1 MGLFG
6 KKKDAAADA
15 SVSTSKKGKRDGLAS
30 VVDESV
36 PERAL
41 ELFKTNDSFIV
52 EVDGEDKYVGLL
64 LDTETIGGFG
74 RKAVKDEDK
83 GSILEMIRN
92 NQLSIYA
99 TPELLAEEKFIIIPT
114 DDTLANMEEYGIL
127 TGAQY
132 SVALVAADGS
142 FETTETAIT
151 YDEACEI
158 STGDAY
164 ITDFVG
170 GEEEQQDDMSD
181 LDEPDDESSEDAEQD
196 IAEDEESSDD
206 DSEAEFDSEND
217 NDDEFEPTD
226 PEYDETEVPFVR
238 DEDEESY
245 GDEDEDDGSVEKD
258 EPESE
263 QEDAQESEA
272 EPEVEQ
278 EPEDEELTPEVEDKF
293 DETIIRRFFSD
304 ELGLEVSTEAFD
316 SQFLHGN
323 PYIPFDENRTEGWL
337 NNQLNEMSRD
347 ANIDMKRLHEANLFE
362 LRSKFYNLLSLHAEH
377 IQKDFD
383 ITNPET
389 EFGQLMSEMDM
400 SYAQALDGVEAKVA
414 EKTDELKRAYNEAKE
429 AFVADARAAAEKQY
443 RERHGR
449 QHEADVNA
457 IPAAIKSEIE
467 ASRESGKREFMKDRK
482 AKAARQM
489 DLGVSLILQD
499 ISREYQKRLAD
510 ESALCHEWRER
521 INTFLDNNRK
531 DDIARTKA
539 LAEELAQQ
547 EKADKVLAE
556 YTEKLRAK
564 DAEFEAHTRML
575 EQEVAND
582 KKDMQKQIAEYKAEC
597 ASKVEDVKKQK
608 DDVQAKLDELME
620 QYAQIDE
627 RKGREYEARLAQAK
641 DEAEAW
647 SDKYD
652 YLAAAHKKN
661 NIFIVA
667 LAAVGVIAALT
678 IGVLVGTNMNLGA
691 QQQQTST
698 AITQD
703 YQSRMDKIENSNNQA
718 PQNNTNNKSGQ

>member
-15 SVSTSKKGKRDGLAS
+15 PVSTSKKGKRDGLAS

-41 ELFKTNDSFIV
+41 ELFKTNDAFII
-52 EVDGEDKYVGLL
+52 EVDGEDKYAGLL

-74 RKAVKDEDK
+74 RKAVNDEDK
-83 GSILEMIRN
+83 GSILEMIHN
-92 NQLSIYA
+92 NQLSVYA
-99 TPELLAEEKFIIIPT
+99 TPELLAEEKLIIIPT

-132 SVALVAADGS
+132 VIALVAGDGS
-142 FETTETAIT
+142 VEATDVAMT
-151 YDEACEI
+151 YEEACDI

-181 LDEPDDESSEDAEQD
+181 LDEPEDESVEDDESEENADDEPEDDFESEDEP
-196 IAEDEESSDD
+196 EV
-206 DSEAEFDSEND
+206 
-217 NDDEFEPTD
+217 DDEFD
-226 PEYDETEVPFVR
+226 PEDSEYEEPEVPFIK
-238 DEDEESY
+238 DEDEALH
-245 GDEDEDDGSVEKD
+245 DEDDEEDDGSIEND
-258 EPESE
+258 EIESE
-263 QEDAQESEA
+263 QEDDVESD

-278 EPEDEELTPEVEDKF
+278 EPESDELTPEVEDKF

-323 PYIPFDENRTEGWL
+323 PYIPFDENRSEGWL

-347 ANIDMKRLHEANLFE
+347 ANIDMKRLHEANIFE
-362 LRSKFYNLLSLHAEH
+362 LRSKFYNLLSLHAER

-383 ITNPET
+383 INDTNT
-389 EFGQLMSEMDM
+389 EFGQIMRDMDL
-400 SYAQALDGVEAKVA
+400 SYQSALDGVEAKVA
-414 EKTDELKRAYNEAKE
+414 AKTDELNRAYNEAKE
-429 AFVADARAAAEKQY
+429 AFVNDARAAAEKQY

-467 ASRESGKREFMKDRK
+467 ASRETGKREFMKDRK

-608 DDVQAKLDELME
+608 DEVQAKLDELME
-620 QYAQIDE
+620 QYTQIDE

-661 NIFIVA
+661 NIFMVA
-667 LAAVGVIAALT
+667 LAAVGVIAALA

-691 QQQQTST
+691 QQTQTST

>member
-6 KKKDAAADA
+6 KKKEAAADA
-15 SVSTSKKGKRDGLAS
+15 PVSTSKKGKRDGLAS

-41 ELFKTNDSFIV
+41 ELFKTNDAFVV

-132 SVALVAADGS
+132 SVVLVAADGS
-142 FETTETAIT
+142 FEATEIAIT

-181 LDEPDDESSEDAEQD
+181 LDEPDEASSEDDEP
-196 IAEDEESSDD
+196 EDEQEDEGDEEVAGESEDD
-206 DSEAEFDSEND
+206 D
-217 NDDEFEPTD
+217 FEPED
-226 PEYDETEVPFVR
+226 PDYDEQEVPFLP
-238 DEDEESY
+238 
-245 GDEDEDDGSVEKD
+245 DEDEDDFDDNEDDGSLEND

-389 EFGQLMSEMDM
+389 ESGQIMREMDM

-449 QHEADVNA
+449 QHEADINA
-457 IPAAIKSEIE
+457 IPAAIKAEIE

-564 DAEFEAHTRML
+564 DAEFEAHIRML

-597 ASKVEDVKKQK
+597 AFKVEDVKKQK
-608 DDVQAKLDELME
+608 DEVQAKLDELME

-667 LAAVGVIAALT
+667 LAAVGVIAALA

>member
-6 KKKDAAADA
+6 KKKDAEADA
-15 SVSTSKKGKRDGLAS
+15 PVSTSKKGKRDGLAS

-41 ELFKTNDSFIV
+41 ELFKTNDAFIV

-132 SVALVAADGS
+132 SVVLVAADGS
-142 FETTETAIT
+142 FEVTETAIT

-158 STGDAY
+158 STGDAD

-181 LDEPDDESSEDAEQD
+181 LDEPEDEQEDDGDEEVAGESED
-196 IAEDEESSDD
+196 DD
-206 DSEAEFDSEND
+206 
-217 NDDEFEPTD
+217 FEPED
-226 PEYDETEVPFVR
+226 PDYDEQEVPFLP
-238 DEDEESY
+238 DEDEDDFD
-245 GDEDEDDGSVEKD
+245 GNEDDGSVEND

-263 QEDAQESEA
+263 QEDAQEFEA

-389 EFGQLMSEMDM
+389 EFGQIMRDMDM

-449 QHEADVNA
+449 QHEADINA

-575 EQEVAND
+575 EQEVASD

-667 LAAVGVIAALT
+667 LAAVGVIAALA

-703 YQSRMDKIENSNNQA
+703 YQSRMDKIENGNNQA

>member
-6 KKKDAAADA
+6 KKKEAAADA
-15 SVSTSKKGKRDGLAS
+15 PVSTSKKGKRDGLAS

-41 ELFKTNDSFIV
+41 ELFKTNDAFIV
-52 EVDGEDKYVGLL
+52 EVDGEDKYAGLL

-99 TPELLAEEKFIIIPT
+99 TSELLAEEKFIIIPT

-132 SVALVAADGS
+132 SVVLVAADGS

-151 YDEACEI
+151 YDEACDI

-170 GEEEQQDDMSD
+170 GEDESEAADDMSD
-181 LDEPDDESSEDAEQD
+181 LDEPEDEQEDEGDEEVAGESED
-196 IAEDEESSDD
+196 DD
-206 DSEAEFDSEND
+206 
-217 NDDEFEPTD
+217 FEPED
-226 PEYDETEVPFVR
+226 PEYDETEVPFLP
-238 DEDEESY
+238 
-245 GDEDEDDGSVEKD
+245 DEDEDDYDGNEDDGSVDND

-263 QEDAQESEA
+263 QEDTQESEA
-272 EPEVEQ
+272 EPEIEQ

-414 EKTDELKRAYNEAKE
+414 EKTDELKRVYNEAKE

-467 ASRESGKREFMKDRK
+467 ASREFGKRGFMKDRK

-547 EKADKVLAE
+547 QKADKVLAE

-564 DAEFEAHTRML
+564 DAEFEAHIRML

-608 DDVQAKLDELME
+608 DEVQAKLDELME

-667 LAAVGVIAALT
+667 LAAVGVIAALAV
-678 IGVLVGTNMNLGA
+678 GVLVGTNMNLGA
-691 QQQQTST
+691 QQAQTST

-703 YQSRMDKIENSNNQA
+703 YQSRMDKIENSNNQV

>member
-15 SVSTSKKGKRDGLAS
+15 PVSTSKKGKRDGLAS

-41 ELFKTNDSFIV
+41 ELFKTNDAFVV

-132 SVALVAADGS
+132 SVVLVAADGS
-142 FETTETAIT
+142 FEVTEIAIT
-151 YDEACEI
+151 YDEACDI

-181 LDEPDDESSEDAEQD
+181 LDEPDEDSSEDDES
-196 IAEDEESSDD
+196 EDEQEDESDEEVVGE
-206 DSEAEFDSEND
+206 SEDE
-217 NDDEFEPTD
+217 NDDEFGPYD
-226 PEYDETEVPFVR
+226 SEYYETEVPFL
-238 DEDEESY
+238 S
-245 GDEDEDDGSVEKD
+245 DEDEDDFDGNDDDGSVEND

-429 AFVADARAAAEKQY
+429 AFVNDARAAAEKQY

-457 IPAAIKSEIE
+457 IPAAIKAEIE

-510 ESALCHEWRER
+510 ESALCHQWRER

-575 EQEVAND
+575 EQEVVND

-667 LAAVGVIAALT
+667 LAAVGVIAALA

-691 QQQQTST
+691 QQAQTST
-698 AITQD
+698 VITQD

>member
-6 KKKDAAADA
+6 KKKEAAADA
-15 SVSTSKKGKRDGLAS
+15 PVSTSKKGKRDGLAS

-41 ELFKTNDSFIV
+41 ELFKTNDAFIV
-52 EVDGEDKYVGLL
+52 EVDGEDKYAGLL

-142 FETTETAIT
+142 FETTETTIT

-181 LDEPDDESSEDAEQD
+181 LDEPDEESSEYAES
-196 IAEDEESSDD
+196 EDEQEDEGDEEVAGESEDD
-206 DSEAEFDSEND
+206 D
-217 NDDEFEPTD
+217 FEPED
-226 PEYDETEVPFVR
+226 PDYDEREVPFLP
-238 DEDEESY
+238 DEDEDDFD
-245 GDEDEDDGSVEKD
+245 GNEDDGSVEND

-278 EPEDEELTPEVEDKF
+278 EPEDEELTLEVEDKF

-429 AFVADARAAAEKQY
+429 AFVNDARAAAEKQY

-449 QHEADVNA
+449 QHEADMNA

-575 EQEVAND
+575 EQEVTND

-608 DDVQAKLDELME
+608 DEVQAKLDELME
-620 QYAQIDE
+620 QYTQIDE

-667 LAAVGVIAALT
+667 LAAVGVIAALA

>member
-1 MGLFG
+1 
-6 KKKDAAADA
+6 
-15 SVSTSKKGKRDGLAS
+15 
-30 VVDESV
+30 
-36 PERAL
+36 
-41 ELFKTNDSFIV
+41 
-52 EVDGEDKYVGLL
+52 
-64 LDTETIGGFG
+64 
-74 RKAVKDEDK
+74 
-83 GSILEMIRN
+83 
-92 NQLSIYA
+92 
-99 TPELLAEEKFIIIPT
+99 
-114 DDTLANMEEYGIL
+114 
-127 TGAQY
+127 
-132 SVALVAADGS
+132 
-142 FETTETAIT
+142 
-151 YDEACEI
+151 
-158 STGDAY
+158 
-164 ITDFVG
+164 
-170 GEEEQQDDMSD
+170 
-181 LDEPDDESSEDAEQD
+181 
-196 IAEDEESSDD
+196 
-206 DSEAEFDSEND
+206 
-217 NDDEFEPTD
+217 
-226 PEYDETEVPFVR
+226 
-238 DEDEESY
+238 
-245 GDEDEDDGSVEKD
+245 
-258 EPESE
+258 
-263 QEDAQESEA
+263 
-272 EPEVEQ
+272 
-278 EPEDEELTPEVEDKF
+278 
-293 DETIIRRFFSD
+293 
-304 ELGLEVSTEAFD
+304 
-316 SQFLHGN
+316 
-323 PYIPFDENRTEGWL
+323 
-337 NNQLNEMSRD
+337 MSRD

-389 EFGQLMSEMDM
+389 EFGQIMRDMDM
-400 SYAQALDGVEAKVA
+400 SYAQALDGVDAKVA

-449 QHEADVNA
+449 QHEADINA

-608 DDVQAKLDELME
+608 DEVQSKLDELME

-667 LAAVGVIAALT
+667 LAAVGVIAALA

-691 QQQQTST
+691 QQAQTST

>member
-6 KKKDAAADA
+6 KKKEAAADA
-15 SVSTSKKGKRDGLAS
+15 PVSTSKKGKRDGLAS

-41 ELFKTNDSFIV
+41 ELFKTNDAFVV

-132 SVALVAADGS
+132 SVVLVAADGS
-142 FETTETAIT
+142 FETTDVAIT

-170 GEEEQQDDMSD
+170 GEDESEAADDMSD
-181 LDEPDDESSEDAEQD
+181 LDEPDEESSEDDEP
-196 IAEDEESSDD
+196 EDEQEDEGDEEVAGESEDD
-206 DSEAEFDSEND
+206 D
-217 NDDEFEPTD
+217 FEPED
-226 PEYDETEVPFVR
+226 PDYDEQEVPFLP
-238 DEDEESY
+238 DEDEDDFD
-245 GDEDEDDGSVEKD
+245 GNEDDGSVEND

-272 EPEVEQ
+272 EPEVEL

-389 EFGQLMSEMDM
+389 EFGQIMRDMDM
-400 SYAQALDGVEAKVA
+400 SYAQALEGVEAKVA

-449 QHEADVNA
+449 QHEADINA

-564 DAEFEAHTRML
+564 DAEFEAHIRML

-608 DDVQAKLDELME
+608 DEVQAKLDELME
-620 QYAQIDE
+620 QYTQIDE

-667 LAAVGVIAALT
+667 LAAVGVIAALA

-718 PQNNTNNKSGQ
+718 LQNNTNNKSGQ

>member
-6 KKKDAAADA
+6 KKKEAAADA
-15 SVSTSKKGKRDGLAS
+15 PVSTSKKGKRDGLAS

-41 ELFKTNDSFIV
+41 ELFKTNGAFVV

-142 FETTETAIT
+142 FEATDVAMT
-151 YDEACEI
+151 YDEACDI
-158 STGDAY
+158 STGDAD

-181 LDEPDDESSEDAEQD
+181 LDEPDEESSEDDEP
-196 IAEDEESSDD
+196 EDEQEDEGDEEVAGESEDD
-206 DSEAEFDSEND
+206 D
-217 NDDEFEPTD
+217 FEPED
-226 PEYDETEVPFVR
+226 PDYDEQEVPFL
-238 DEDEESY
+238 S
-245 GDEDEDDGSVEKD
+245 DEDEDDFDGNDDDGSVEND

-383 ITNPET
+383 INNPET
-389 EFGQLMSEMDM
+389 EFGQLMRDMDVA
-400 SYAQALDGVEAKVA
+400 YAQALDGVETKVA

-429 AFVADARAAAEKQY
+429 AFVNDARAAAEKQY

-564 DAEFEAHTRML
+564 DAEFEAHIRML

-597 ASKVEDVKKQK
+597 VSKVEDVKKQK
-608 DDVQAKLDELME
+608 DEVQSKLDELME

-667 LAAVGVIAALT
+667 LAAVGVIAALA

-718 PQNNTNNKSGQ
+718 PQNNTNNRSGQ

>member
-6 KKKDAAADA
+6 KKKEAAADA
-15 SVSTSKKGKRDGLAS
+15 PVSTSKKGKRDGLAS

-41 ELFKTNDSFIV
+41 ELFKTNDAFIV
-52 EVDGEDKYVGLL
+52 EVDGEDKYAGLL

-132 SVALVAADGS
+132 SVVLVAADGS
-142 FETTETAIT
+142 FEPTDAAMT

-170 GEEEQQDDMSD
+170 GEEEQQDDMFD
-181 LDEPDDESSEDAEQD
+181 LDEPDEESSEDDESDGVEDDEPEDDFASEDEQD
-196 IAEDEESSDD
+196 DD
-206 DSEAEFDSEND
+206 
-217 NDDEFEPTD
+217 FEPED
-226 PEYDETEVPFVR
+226 PDYDEQEVPFLP
-238 DEDEESY
+238 
-245 GDEDEDDGSVEKD
+245 DEDEDDFDGNDDDGSVEND
-258 EPESE
+258 EPELE

-389 EFGQLMSEMDM
+389 EFGQLMRDMDVA
-400 SYAQALDGVEAKVA
+400 YAQALDGVEAKVA

-449 QHEADVNA
+449 QHEADINA

-608 DDVQAKLDELME
+608 DEVQAKLDELME
-620 QYAQIDE
+620 QYTQIDE

-667 LAAVGVIAALT
+667 LAAVGVIAALA

-691 QQQQTST
+691 QQAQTST

-703 YQSRMDKIENSNNQA
+703 YQSRMDKIENSANQA

>member
-15 SVSTSKKGKRDGLAS
+15 PVSTSKKGKRDGLAS

-41 ELFKTNDSFIV
+41 ELFKTNDAFIV

-132 SVALVAADGS
+132 SVALVAKDGS
-142 FETTETAIT
+142 FETTDVAMT
-151 YDEACEI
+151 YDEACDI

-181 LDEPDDESSEDAEQD
+181 LDEPDEESSED
-196 IAEDEESSDD
+196 DD
-206 DSEAEFDSEND
+206 
-217 NDDEFEPTD
+217 FEPED
-226 PEYDETEVPFVR
+226 PDYDEQEVPFLP
-238 DEDEESY
+238 DEDEDDFD
-245 GDEDEDDGSVEKD
+245 GNEDDGSVEND

-263 QEDAQESEA
+263 QEDTQESEV

-389 EFGQLMSEMDM
+389 EFGQLMRDMDM
-400 SYAQALDGVEAKVA
+400 AYAQALDGVEAKVA
-414 EKTDELKRAYNEAKE
+414 EKTDELKRVYNEAKE
-429 AFVADARAAAEKQY
+429 AFVNDARAAAEKQY

-449 QHEADVNA
+449 QHEADINA

-564 DAEFEAHTRML
+564 DVEFEAHTRML

-608 DDVQAKLDELME
+608 DEVQSKLDELME

-667 LAAVGVIAALT
+667 LAAVGVIAALA

-691 QQQQTST
+691 QQAQTST

-703 YQSRMDKIENSNNQA
+703 YQSRMDKIDNSNNQA

>member
-6 KKKDAAADA
+6 KKKEAAADA
-15 SVSTSKKGKRDGLAS
+15 PVSTSKKGKRDGLAS

-41 ELFKTNDSFIV
+41 ELFKTNDAFIV
-52 EVDGEDKYVGLL
+52 EVDGEDKYAGLL

-132 SVALVAADGS
+132 SVVLVAADGS
-142 FETTETAIT
+142 FEVTETVIT

-181 LDEPDDESSEDAEQD
+181 LDEPDEESSEDDEP
-196 IAEDEESSDD
+196 EDEQEDDGDEEVAGESEDD
-206 DSEAEFDSEND
+206 D
-217 NDDEFEPTD
+217 FEPED
-226 PEYDETEVPFVR
+226 PDYDEQEVPFLP
-238 DEDEESY
+238 DEDE
-245 GDEDEDDGSVEKD
+245 DDFDDNEDDGSVEND

-383 ITNPET
+383 INDTNT
-389 EFGQLMSEMDM
+389 EFGQIMRDMDL
-400 SYAQALDGVEAKVA
+400 SYQEALQNVDAKVA

-429 AFVADARAAAEKQY
+429 VFVNDARAAAEKQY

-449 QHEADVNA
+449 QHEADINA

-564 DAEFEAHTRML
+564 DAEFEAHIRML

-608 DDVQAKLDELME
+608 DEVQSKLDELME

-667 LAAVGVIAALT
+667 LAAVGVIAALA

>member
-6 KKKDAAADA
+6 KKKEAAADA
-15 SVSTSKKGKRDGLAS
+15 PVSTSKKGKRDGLAS

-41 ELFKTNDSFIV
+41 ELFKTNDAFVV
-52 EVDGEDKYVGLL
+52 EVDGEDKYAGLL

-132 SVALVAADGS
+132 SVVLVAKDGS
-142 FETTETAIT
+142 FETTDVAMT
-151 YDEACEI
+151 YDEACDI

-181 LDEPDDESSEDAEQD
+181 LDEPDEESSED
-196 IAEDEESSDD
+196 DD
-206 DSEAEFDSEND
+206 
-217 NDDEFEPTD
+217 FEPED
-226 PEYDETEVPFVR
+226 PDYDEQEVPFLP
-238 DEDEESY
+238 DEDEDDFD
-245 GDEDEDDGSVEKD
+245 GNEDDGSVEND

-383 ITNPET
+383 ITNSET
-389 EFGQLMSEMDM
+389 EFGQIMRDMDM

-449 QHEADVNA
+449 QHEADINA

-608 DDVQAKLDELME
+608 DEVQAKLDELME
-620 QYAQIDE
+620 QYTQIDE

-667 LAAVGVIAALT
+667 LAAVGVIAALA

-698 AITQD
+698 TITQD

>member
-6 KKKDAAADA
+6 KKKEAAADA
-15 SVSTSKKGKRDGLAS
+15 PVSISKKGKRDGLAS

-41 ELFKTNDSFIV
+41 ELFKTNDAFVV

-92 NQLSIYA
+92 NQFSIYA

-114 DDTLANMEEYGIL
+114 DDTLVNMEEYGIL

-132 SVALVAADGS
+132 SVVLVAKDGS
-142 FETTETAIT
+142 FETTDVAMT
-151 YDEACEI
+151 YDEACDI

-170 GEEEQQDDMSD
+170 GEDESEAEDDMSD
-181 LDEPDDESSEDAEQD
+181 LDEPDEESSEDGES
-196 IAEDEESSDD
+196 EDEQEDEGDEEVAGESEDD
-206 DSEAEFDSEND
+206 D
-217 NDDEFEPTD
+217 FEPED
-226 PEYDETEVPFVR
+226 PDYDEQEVPFLP
-238 DEDEESY
+238 DEDEDDFD
-245 GDEDEDDGSVEKD
+245 GNEDDGSVEND

-263 QEDAQESEA
+263 QEDAQKSEA
-272 EPEVEQ
+272 EPEFEQ

-323 PYIPFDENRTEGWL
+323 PYIPFDENRIEGWL

-389 EFGQLMSEMDM
+389 EFGQLMRDMDVA
-400 SYAQALDGVEAKVA
+400 YAQALDGVEAKVA

-429 AFVADARAAAEKQY
+429 AFVNDARAAAEKQY

-531 DDIARTKA
+531 DDIARAKA

-608 DDVQAKLDELME
+608 DEVQAKLDELME
-620 QYAQIDE
+620 QYTQIDE

-667 LAAVGVIAALT
+667 LAAVGVIAALA

-718 PQNNTNNKSGQ
+718 LQNNTNNKSGQ

>member
-6 KKKDAAADA
+6 KKKEAAADA
-15 SVSTSKKGKRDGLAS
+15 PVSTSKKGKRDGLAS

-41 ELFKTNDSFIV
+41 ELFKANDAFVV

-132 SVALVAADGS
+132 SVVLVAADGS
-142 FETTETAIT
+142 FETTETAMT
-151 YDEACEI
+151 YDEACNI

-181 LDEPDDESSEDAEQD
+181 LDEPDEESSEDDEP
-196 IAEDEESSDD
+196 EDEQEDDEPEDDESED
-206 DSEAEFDSEND
+206 END
-217 NDDEFEPTD
+217 DDEFEPED
-226 PEYDETEVPFVR
+226 PDYDETEVPFLP
-238 DEDEESY
+238 DEDEDDFD
-245 GDEDEDDGSVEKD
+245 GNEDDGSVEND

-263 QEDAQESEA
+263 QEDTQESEA

-429 AFVADARAAAEKQY
+429 AFVNDARAAAEKQY

-449 QHEADVNA
+449 QHEADINA

-575 EQEVAND
+575 EQEVVND

-608 DDVQAKLDELME
+608 DEVQAKLDELME

-667 LAAVGVIAALT
+667 LAAVGVIAALA

>member
-6 KKKDAAADA
+6 KKKEAAADA
-15 SVSTSKKGKRDGLAS
+15 PVSTSKKGKRDGLAS

-41 ELFKTNDSFIV
+41 ELFKTNDAFVV
-52 EVDGEDKYVGLL
+52 EVDGEDKYAGLL

-99 TPELLAEEKFIIIPT
+99 TPELLSEEKFIIIPT

-132 SVALVAADGS
+132 SVVLVAADGS
-142 FETTETAIT
+142 FETTDVAMT
-151 YDEACEI
+151 YDEACDI

-170 GEEEQQDDMSD
+170 GEDEQQDDMSD
-181 LDEPDDESSEDAEQD
+181 LDEPDEESSEDDEPEYEQ
-196 IAEDEESSDD
+196 EDEGDEEVAGESEDD
-206 DSEAEFDSEND
+206 D
-217 NDDEFEPTD
+217 FEPED
-226 PEYDETEVPFVR
+226 PDYDEQEVPFLP
-238 DEDEESY
+238 DEDEDDFD
-245 GDEDEDDGSVEKD
+245 GNEDDGSVEND

-323 PYIPFDENRTEGWL
+323 PYIPFDENRSEGWL

-389 EFGQLMSEMDM
+389 EFGQLMSDMDM

-429 AFVADARAAAEKQY
+429 AFVNDARAAAEKQY

-449 QHEADVNA
+449 QHEADINA

-575 EQEVAND
+575 EQEVVND

-608 DDVQAKLDELME
+608 DEVQSKLDELME

-667 LAAVGVIAALT
+667 LAAVGVIAALA

>member
-15 SVSTSKKGKRDGLAS
+15 PVSTSKKGKRDGLAS

-41 ELFKTNDSFIV
+41 ELFKTNDAFVV
-52 EVDGEDKYVGLL
+52 EVDGEDKYIGLL

-127 TGAQY
+127 IGAQY

-142 FETTETAIT
+142 FETTDVAMT

-170 GEEEQQDDMSD
+170 GEEEQQDDMPD
-181 LDEPDDESSEDAEQD
+181 LDEPDDESSEDDES
-196 IAEDEESSDD
+196 EDEQEDEGDEEVAGESEDD
-206 DSEAEFDSEND
+206 D
-217 NDDEFEPTD
+217 FEPED
-226 PEYDETEVPFVR
+226 PDYDEQEVPFFP
-238 DEDEESY
+238 DEDEDDFD
-245 GDEDEDDGSVEKD
+245 GNEDDGSVEND

-278 EPEDEELTPEVEDKF
+278 ESEDEELTPEVEDKF

-389 EFGQLMSEMDM
+389 EFGQLMRDMDVA
-400 SYAQALDGVEAKVA
+400 YAQALDGVEAKVA

-429 AFVADARAAAEKQY
+429 AFVNDARAAAEKQY

-575 EQEVAND
+575 EQEVVND

-608 DDVQAKLDELME
+608 DEVQSKLDELME

-667 LAAVGVIAALT
+667 LAAVGVIAALA

>member
-6 KKKDAAADA
+6 KKKEAAADA
-15 SVSTSKKGKRDGLAS
+15 PVSTSKKGKRDGLAS

-41 ELFKTNDSFIV
+41 ELFKTNGAFVV

-142 FETTETAIT
+142 FEATDVEMT
-151 YDEACEI
+151 YDEACDI
-158 STGDAY
+158 STGDAD

-181 LDEPDDESSEDAEQD
+181 LDEPDEESSEDDEP
-196 IAEDEESSDD
+196 EDEQEDEGDEEVAGESEDD
-206 DSEAEFDSEND
+206 D
-217 NDDEFEPTD
+217 FEPED
-226 PEYDETEVPFVR
+226 PDYDEQEVPFLP
-238 DEDEESY
+238 
-245 GDEDEDDGSVEKD
+245 DEDEDDFDGNDDDGSVEND

-383 ITNPET
+383 INNPET
-389 EFGQLMSEMDM
+389 EFGQLMRDMDVA
-400 SYAQALDGVEAKVA
+400 YAQALDGVETKVA

-429 AFVADARAAAEKQY
+429 AFVNDARAAAEKQY

-564 DAEFEAHTRML
+564 DAEFEAHIRML

-597 ASKVEDVKKQK
+597 VSKVEDVKKQK
-608 DDVQAKLDELME
+608 DEVQSKLDELME

-667 LAAVGVIAALT
+667 LAAVGVIAALA

-718 PQNNTNNKSGQ
+718 PQNNTNNRSGQ

>member
-6 KKKDAAADA
+6 KKKEAAADA
-15 SVSTSKKGKRDGLAS
+15 PVSTSKKGKRDGLAS

-41 ELFKTNDSFIV
+41 ELFKTNDAFIV

-142 FETTETAIT
+142 FETTEIAIT
-151 YDEACEI
+151 YDEACDI

-181 LDEPDDESSEDAEQD
+181 LDEPDEESSEDAES
-196 IAEDEESSDD
+196 EDEQEDDGDEEVAGESEDGD
-206 DSEAEFDSEND
+206 
-217 NDDEFEPTD
+217 FEPED
-226 PEYDETEVPFVR
+226 PDYDEQEVSFLP
-238 DEDEESY
+238 
-245 GDEDEDDGSVEKD
+245 DEDEDDFDGNDDDGSVEND

-272 EPEVEQ
+272 ESEVEQ

-389 EFGQLMSEMDM
+389 EFGQIMRDMDM
-400 SYAQALDGVEAKVA
+400 SYAQALNGVEAKVA

-449 QHEADVNA
+449 QHEADINA

-564 DAEFEAHTRML
+564 DAEFEAHIRML

-608 DDVQAKLDELME
+608 DEVQAKLDELME

-667 LAAVGVIAALT
+667 LAAVGVIAALA

-691 QQQQTST
+691 QQAQTST

>member
-6 KKKDAAADA
+6 KKKEAAADA
-15 SVSTSKKGKRDGLAS
+15 PVSTSKKGKRDGLAS

-41 ELFKTNDSFIV
+41 ELFKTNDAFIV

-99 TPELLAEEKFIIIPT
+99 TPELLVEEKFIIIPT

-132 SVALVAADGS
+132 SVVLVAKDGS
-142 FETTETAIT
+142 FETTDVAMT

-181 LDEPDDESSEDAEQD
+181 LDEPDEESSED
-196 IAEDEESSDD
+196 DD
-206 DSEAEFDSEND
+206 
-217 NDDEFEPTD
+217 FEPED
-226 PEYDETEVPFVR
+226 PDYDEQEVLFLP
-238 DEDEESY
+238 DEDEDDFD
-245 GDEDEDDGSVEKD
+245 GNEDDGSVEND

-389 EFGQLMSEMDM
+389 EFGQLMHDMDA

-429 AFVADARAAAEKQY
+429 VFVNDARAAAEKQY

-449 QHEADVNA
+449 QHEADINA

-467 ASRESGKREFMKDRK
+467 ASREAGKREFMKDRK

-499 ISREYQKRLAD
+499 ISHEYQKRLAD

-531 DDIARTKA
+531 DDIARAKA

-597 ASKVEDVKKQK
+597 VSKVEDVKKQK
-608 DDVQAKLDELME
+608 DEVQSKLDELIE
-620 QYAQIDE
+620 QYAQIEE

-667 LAAVGVIAALT
+667 LAAVGVIAALA

>member
-15 SVSTSKKGKRDGLAS
+15 PVSTSKKGKRDGLAS

-41 ELFKTNDSFIV
+41 ELFKTNDAFV
-52 EVDGEDKYVGLL
+52 VDVDGEDKYVGLL

-132 SVALVAADGS
+132 SVVLVAADGS
-142 FETTETAIT
+142 FETTGVAMT

-181 LDEPDDESSEDAEQD
+181 LDEPDEDSSEDDEP
-196 IAEDEESSDD
+196 EDEQEDEGDEEVAGESEDD
-206 DSEAEFDSEND
+206 D
-217 NDDEFEPTD
+217 FEPED
-226 PEYDETEVPFVR
+226 PEYDETEVPFLP
-238 DEDEESY
+238 DEDEDDFD
-245 GDEDEDDGSVEKD
+245 GNEDDGSVEND

-389 EFGQLMSEMDM
+389 EFGQIMRDMDM
-400 SYAQALDGVEAKVA
+400 SYAQALEGVEAKVA

-429 AFVADARAAAEKQY
+429 AFVNDARAAAEKQY

-564 DAEFEAHTRML
+564 DAEFEAHARML

-608 DDVQAKLDELME
+608 DEVQSKLDELME

-667 LAAVGVIAALT
+667 LAAVGVIAALA

-703 YQSRMDKIENSNNQA
+703 YQSRMDKIENNNNQA

>member
-6 KKKDAAADA
+6 KKKEAAADA
-15 SVSTSKKGKRDGLAS
+15 PVSTSKKGKRDGLAS

-41 ELFKTNDSFIV
+41 ELFKTNDAFVV

-132 SVALVAADGS
+132 SVTLVAKDGS
-142 FETTETAIT
+142 FETTDVAMT
-151 YDEACEI
+151 YDEACDI

-181 LDEPDDESSEDAEQD
+181 LDEPDEESSEDDEP
-196 IAEDEESSDD
+196 EDEREDEGDEEVAGESEDD
-206 DSEAEFDSEND
+206 D
-217 NDDEFEPTD
+217 FEPED
-226 PEYDETEVPFVR
+226 PDYDEQEVPFLP
-238 DEDEESY
+238 DEDEDDFD
-245 GDEDEDDGSVEKD
+245 GDEDDGSVEND
-258 EPESE
+258 ESESE
-263 QEDAQESEA
+263 QEDVQESEA

-389 EFGQLMSEMDM
+389 EFGQLMRDMDVA
-400 SYAQALDGVEAKVA
+400 YAQALDGVEAKVA

-429 AFVADARAAAEKQY
+429 AFVNDARAAAEKQY

-449 QHEADVNA
+449 QHEADINA

-547 EKADKVLAE
+547 EKADKILAE

-575 EQEVAND
+575 EQEVLTTRRICRSRLLSTRQNALPRLRTLRNRR
-582 KKDMQKQIAEYKAEC
+582 MRFRL
-597 ASKVEDVKKQK
+597 S
-608 DDVQAKLDELME
+608 LM
-620 QYAQIDE
+620 
-627 RKGREYEARLAQAK
+627 
-641 DEAEAW
+641 
-647 SDKYD
+647 S
-652 YLAAAHKKN
+652 
-661 NIFIVA
+661 
-667 LAAVGVIAALT
+667 
-678 IGVLVGTNMNLGA
+678 
-691 QQQQTST
+691 
-698 AITQD
+698 
-703 YQSRMDKIENSNNQA
+703 
-718 PQNNTNNKSGQ
+718 

>member
-6 KKKDAAADA
+6 KKKEAADA
-15 SVSTSKKGKRDGLAS
+15 PVSTSKKGKRDGLAS

-41 ELFKTNDSFIV
+41 ELFKTNDAFVV
-52 EVDGEDKYVGLL
+52 EVDGEDKYAGLL

-114 DDTLANMEEYGIL
+114 DDTLSNMEEYGIL

-132 SVALVAADGS
+132 SVVLVAADGS
-142 FETTETAIT
+142 FETTDVAMT

-181 LDEPDDESSEDAEQD
+181 LDEPDEESSEDAESDDEQ
-196 IAEDEESSDD
+196 EDEGDEEVAGESEDD
-206 DSEAEFDSEND
+206 D
-217 NDDEFEPTD
+217 FEPED
-226 PEYDETEVPFVR
+226 PDYDEQEVPFLP
-238 DEDEESY
+238 DEDEDDFD
-245 GDEDEDDGSVEKD
+245 GNEDDGSVEND

-389 EFGQLMSEMDM
+389 EFGQIMRDMDM

-414 EKTDELKRAYNEAKE
+414 EKTDELKRAYNEAKD

-457 IPAAIKSEIE
+457 IPAAIRAEIE

-582 KKDMQKQIAEYKAEC
+582 RKDMQKQIAEYKAEC

-608 DDVQAKLDELME
+608 DEVQSKLDELME

-667 LAAVGVIAALT
+667 LAAVGVIAALA

-698 AITQD
+698 VITQD

-718 PQNNTNNKSGQ
+718 LQNNTNNKSGQ

>member
-6 KKKDAAADA
+6 KKKEAAADA
-15 SVSTSKKGKRDGLAS
+15 PVSTSKKGKRDGLAS

-41 ELFKTNDSFIV
+41 ELFKTNDAFVV

-132 SVALVAADGS
+132 SVVLVAKDGS
-142 FETTETAIT
+142 FETTDIAIT

-181 LDEPDDESSEDAEQD
+181 LDEPDEESSEDDES
-196 IAEDEESSDD
+196 EDEQEDEGDEEVAGEPEDD
-206 DSEAEFDSEND
+206 D
-217 NDDEFEPTD
+217 FEPED
-226 PEYDETEVPFVR
+226 PDYDEQEVPFLP
-238 DEDEESY
+238 DEDEDDFD
-245 GDEDEDDGSVEKD
+245 GNEDDGSVEND
-258 EPESE
+258 EPELE

-362 LRSKFYNLLSLHAEH
+362 LRSKFCNLLSLHAEH

-389 EFGQLMSEMDM
+389 EFGQLMSDMDM

-429 AFVADARAAAEKQY
+429 AFVNDARAAAEKQY

-449 QHEADVNA
+449 QHEADINA
-457 IPAAIKSEIE
+457 IPAAIKAEIE

-564 DAEFEAHTRML
+564 DAEFEAHIRML

-608 DDVQAKLDELME
+608 DEVQSKLDELME

-667 LAAVGVIAALT
+667 LAAVGVIAALA

>member
-6 KKKDAAADA
+6 KKKDAVADA
-15 SVSTSKKGKRDGLAS
+15 PVSTPKKGKRDGLAS

-41 ELFKTNDSFIV
+41 ELFKTNDAFVV

-132 SVALVAADGS
+132 SVVLVAKDGS
-142 FETTETAIT
+142 FEATDVAMT
-151 YDEACEI
+151 YDEACDI

-181 LDEPDDESSEDAEQD
+181 LDEPDEESSEDDESKDEQ
-196 IAEDEESSDD
+196 EDDEPEDD
-206 DSEAEFDSEND
+206 FASEDV
-217 NDDEFEPTD
+217 NDDEFEPYD
-226 PEYDETEVPFVR
+226 PEYDETEVPFVPDD
-238 DEDEESY
+238 DEAPHGDDDE
-245 GDEDEDDGSVEKD
+245 EDDGSVENDAVVD
-258 EPESE
+258 EPENV
-263 QEDAQESEA
+263 ESEA

-389 EFGQLMSEMDM
+389 EFGQIMRDMDM
-400 SYAQALDGVEAKVA
+400 SYAQALEGVEAKVA

-443 RERHGR
+443 RERHSR
-449 QHEADVNA
+449 QHEADINA

-521 INTFLDNNRK
+521 INAFLDNNRK
-531 DDIARTKA
+531 DDIARTNA

-608 DDVQAKLDELME
+608 DEVQSKLDELME

-667 LAAVGVIAALT
+667 LAAVGVIAALA

>member
-15 SVSTSKKGKRDGLAS
+15 PVSTSKKGKRDGLAS

-41 ELFKTNDSFIV
+41 ELFKTNDTFIV

-132 SVALVAADGS
+132 VIALVASDGS
-142 FETTETAIT
+142 FETTEIAIT
-151 YDEACEI
+151 YDEACDI

-170 GEEEQQDDMSD
+170 GEDESETADDMSD
-181 LDEPDDESSEDAEQD
+181 LDEPD
-196 IAEDEESSDD
+196 
-206 DSEAEFDSEND
+206 
-217 NDDEFEPTD
+217 EFEPED
-226 PEYDETEVPFVR
+226 PEYDETEVPFVPDD
-238 DEDEESY
+238 DEASHGDDDE
-245 GDEDEDDGSVEKD
+245 EDDGSIEND
-258 EPESE
+258 EDASEPEADDE
-263 QEDAQESEA
+263 VES

-278 EPEDEELTPEVEDKF
+278 EPEDDELTPEVEDKF

-323 PYIPFDENRTEGWL
+323 PYIPFDENRSEGWL

-389 EFGQLMSEMDM
+389 EFGQLMRDMDVA
-400 SYAQALDGVEAKVA
+400 YAQALDGVEAKVA

-429 AFVADARAAAEKQY
+429 AFVNDARAAAEKQY

-467 ASRESGKREFMKDRK
+467 ASRETGKREFMKDRK

-667 LAAVGVIAALT
+667 LAAVGVIAALA

-691 QQQQTST
+691 QQAQTSS

>member
-15 SVSTSKKGKRDGLAS
+15 PVSTSKKGKRDGLAS

-41 ELFKTNDSFIV
+41 ELFKTNDAFIV

-132 SVALVAADGS
+132 SVVLVAKDGS
-142 FETTETAIT
+142 FETTDVAIT

-181 LDEPDDESSEDAEQD
+181 LDEPDEESFEDDEPEDEQEGEGDEEVVGESED
-196 IAEDEESSDD
+196 DD
-206 DSEAEFDSEND
+206 
-217 NDDEFEPTD
+217 FEPYD
-226 PEYDETEVPFVR
+226 PDYDEQEVPFLP
-238 DEDEESY
+238 DEDEDDVD
-245 GDEDEDDGSVEKD
+245 GNEDDGSVEND
-258 EPESE
+258 EPETE
-263 QEDAQESEA
+263 PEDTQESEA

-383 ITNPET
+383 IHNPET
-389 EFGQLMSEMDM
+389 ESGQLMSEMDM
-400 SYAQALDGVEAKVA
+400 AYAQALDGVEAKVA

-429 AFVADARAAAEKQY
+429 TFVADARAAAEKQY
-443 RERHGR
+443 RERYGR
-449 QHEADVNA
+449 QHEADINA
-457 IPAAIKSEIE
+457 IPAAIKFEIE

-575 EQEVAND
+575 EQEVVND

-597 ASKVEDVKKQK
+597 TSKVEDVKKQK
-608 DDVQAKLDELME
+608 DEVQSKLDELME

-667 LAAVGVIAALT
+667 LAAVGVIAALA

-691 QQQQTST
+691 QQAQTST

>member
-6 KKKDAAADA
+6 KKKGAAADA
-15 SVSTSKKGKRDGLAS
+15 PVSTSKKGKRDGLAS

-41 ELFKTNDSFIV
+41 ELFKTNDAFVV

-132 SVALVAADGS
+132 SVALVAKDGS
-142 FETTETAIT
+142 FETTDVAMT
-151 YDEACEI
+151 YDEACDI

-181 LDEPDDESSEDAEQD
+181 LDEPDEESSED
-196 IAEDEESSDD
+196 DD
-206 DSEAEFDSEND
+206 
-217 NDDEFEPTD
+217 FEPED
-226 PEYDETEVPFVR
+226 PDYDEQEVPFLP
-238 DEDEESY
+238 DEDEDDFD
-245 GDEDEDDGSVEKD
+245 GNEDDGSVEND

-429 AFVADARAAAEKQY
+429 AFVNDARAAAEKQY

-449 QHEADVNA
+449 QHEADINA

-564 DAEFEAHTRML
+564 DAEFEAHARML

-667 LAAVGVIAALT
+667 LAAVGVIAALA

>member
-15 SVSTSKKGKRDGLAS
+15 PVSTSKKGKRDGLAS

-41 ELFKTNDSFIV
+41 ELFKTNDAFIV

-83 GSILEMIRN
+83 GSILEMIHN
-92 NQLSIYA
+92 NQLSVYA
-99 TPELLAEEKFIIIPT
+99 TPELLAEEKLIIIPT

-127 TGAQY
+127 TGASY
-132 SVALVAADGS
+132 VIALVDG
-142 FETTETAIT
+142 EGAIEATEIAIT
-151 YDEACEI
+151 YDEACDI

-181 LDEPDDESSEDAEQD
+181 LDEPDEESSED
-196 IAEDEESSDD
+196 EESDEND
-206 DSEAEFDSEND
+206 GGESEND
-217 NDDEFEPTD
+217 FESEDESASDDEFEPDD
-226 PEYDETEVPFVR
+226 PDYDEPEVPFVP
-238 DEDEESY
+238 DEDEALHDD
-245 GDEDEDDGSVEKD
+245 DEEDDGSIEND
-258 EPESE
+258 EEDAE
-263 QEDAQESEA
+263 QEDDTEA
-272 EPEVEQ
+272 DVEPEVEQ
-278 EPEDEELTPEVEDKF
+278 EPESDELTPEVEDKF

-323 PYIPFDENRTEGWL
+323 PYIPFDENRSEGWL

-389 EFGQLMSEMDM
+389 EFGQLMRDMDM

-467 ASRESGKREFMKDRK
+467 ASRETGKREFMKDRK

-597 ASKVEDVKKQK
+597 AAKVEDVKKQK
-608 DDVQAKLDELME
+608 DEVQAKLDELME
-620 QYAQIDE
+620 QYTQIDE

-667 LAAVGVIAALT
+667 LAAVGVIAALA

-691 QQQQTST
+691 QQAQTST

>member
-6 KKKDAAADA
+6 KKKDAAVDA
-15 SVSTSKKGKRDGLAS
+15 PVSTSKKGKRDGLAS

-41 ELFKTNDSFIV
+41 ELFKTNDAFIV
-52 EVDGEDKYVGLL
+52 EVDGEDKYAGLL

-92 NQLSIYA
+92 NQLSVYA
-99 TPELLAEEKFIIIPT
+99 TPELLVEEKLIIIPT

-127 TGAQY
+127 TGAEY
-132 SVALVAADGS
+132 SIVLADKDGAVENTDVAM
-142 FETTETAIT
+142 T
-151 YDEACEI
+151 YDEACDI

-170 GEEEQQDDMSD
+170 GEDEAQDDLSD
-181 LDEPDDESSEDAEQD
+181 LDEPDEESVEDEQD
-196 IAEDEESSDD
+196 VVEDQEDEDFED
-206 DSEAEFDSEND
+206 EFDSENE
-217 NDDEFEPTD
+217 NDDEFEPED
-226 PEYDETEVPFVR
+226 PEYDEPEVPFVP
-238 DEDEESY
+238 DEDEASY
-245 GDEDEDDGSVEKD
+245 DEDEDDGSVEND
-258 EPESE
+258 EPVDEQDDVEETVDGSE
-263 QEDAQESEA
+263 T
-272 EPEVEQ
+272 EV
-278 EPEDEELTPEVEDKF
+278 EPEDDELTSEVEDKF
-293 DETIIRRFFSD
+293 DETIVRRFFSD
-304 ELGLEVSTEAFD
+304 DLGLEVSTEAFD

-323 PYIPFDENRTEGWL
+323 PYIPFDENRSEGWL

-347 ANIDMKRLHEANLFE
+347 ANIDMKRLHEANIFE

-383 ITNPET
+383 IHDTSN
-389 EFGQLMSEMDM
+389 EFGQLMQEMDFAYQE
-400 SYAQALDGVEAKVA
+400 SLQNVDAKVA
-414 EKTDELKRAYNEAKE
+414 EKTDELNRAYNEAKE
-429 AFVADARAAAEKQY
+429 TFVNDARAAAEKQY

-597 ASKVEDVKKQK
+597 AAKVEDIKKQK
-608 DDVQAKLDELME
+608 DDVQATLDALME
-620 QYAQIDE
+620 QYTQIDE

-667 LAAVGVIAALT
+667 LAAVGVIAALA

>member
-6 KKKDAAADA
+6 KKKDAAAEA
-15 SVSTSKKGKRDGLAS
+15 PVSTPKKGKRDGLAS

-41 ELFKTNDSFIV
+41 ELFKTNDAFIV
-52 EVDGEDKYVGLL
+52 EVDGEDKYAGLL

-92 NQLSIYA
+92 NQLSVYA
-99 TPELLAEEKFIIIPT
+99 TPELLAEEKLIIIPT

-127 TGAQY
+127 TGAEY
-132 SVALVAADGS
+132 SIVLVDKDGS
-142 FETTETAIT
+142 VETTDVVIT

-164 ITDFVG
+164 ITDFVD
-170 GEEEQQDDMSD
+170 GEDEQEDDLSD
-181 LDEPDDESSEDAEQD
+181 LDEPDEESSEDEQD
-196 IAEDEESSDD
+196 VVEGQEDEESED
-206 DSEAEFDSEND
+206 EFDSED
-217 NDDEFEPTD
+217 ETDDEFEPED
-226 PEYDETEVPFVR
+226 PEYDEPEVPFVP
-238 DEDEESY
+238 DEDEASY
-245 GDEDEDDGSVEKD
+245 DEDEDDGSVENDEPVD
-258 EPESE
+258 EPEDVEETVDGSE
-263 QEDAQESEA
+263 T
-272 EPEVEQ
+272 EV
-278 EPEDEELTPEVEDKF
+278 EPEDDELTPEVEDKF
-293 DETIIRRFFSD
+293 DETIVRRFFSD
-304 ELGLEVSTEAFD
+304 DLGLEVSTEAFD

-323 PYIPFDENRTEGWL
+323 PYIPFDENRSEGWL

-347 ANIDMKRLHEANLFE
+347 ANIDMKRLHEANIFE

-383 ITNPET
+383 INDTNT
-389 EFGQLMSEMDM
+389 EFGQIMRDMDFA
-400 SYAQALDGVEAKVA
+400 YQDALQNVDAKVA
-414 EKTDELKRAYNEAKE
+414 EKTDELNRAYNEAKE
-429 AFVADARAAAEKQY
+429 TFVNDARAAAEKQY
-443 RERHGR
+443 HERHGR

-510 ESALCHEWRER
+510 EAALCHEWRER

-531 DDIARTKA
+531 DDIARAKA

-597 ASKVEDVKKQK
+597 AAKVEDIKKQK

-620 QYAQIDE
+620 QYTQIDE

-652 YLAAAHKKN
+652 YLATAHKKN

-667 LAAVGVIAALT
+667 LAAVGVIAALA
-678 IGVLVGTNMNLGA
+678 IGVLVGINMNLGA

>member
-6 KKKDAAADA
+6 KKKEAAADA
-15 SVSTSKKGKRDGLAS
+15 PVSTSKKGKRDGLAS

-41 ELFKTNDSFIV
+41 ELFKTNDAFVV
-52 EVDGEDKYVGLL
+52 EVDGEDKYAGLL

-142 FETTETAIT
+142 FETTDVVMT

-170 GEEEQQDDMSD
+170 REEEQQDDMSD
-181 LDEPDDESSEDAEQD
+181 LDEPDEESSEHDESED
-196 IAEDEESSDD
+196 VSEDEGDEESEDEFDGELDD
-206 DSEAEFDSEND
+206 D
-217 NDDEFEPTD
+217 FEPED
-226 PEYDETEVPFVR
+226 PDYDEQEVPFLP
-238 DEDEESY
+238 DEDEDDFD
-245 GDEDEDDGSVEKD
+245 GNEDDGSVEND

-263 QEDAQESEA
+263 REDAQESEP
-272 EPEVEQ
+272 EPEIEQ

-389 EFGQLMSEMDM
+389 EFGQLMRDMDVA
-400 SYAQALDGVEAKVA
+400 YAQALDGVEAKVA

-457 IPAAIKSEIE
+457 IPAAIKAEIE

-510 ESALCHEWRER
+510 EAALCHEWRER

-564 DAEFEAHTRML
+564 DAEFEAHIRML

-608 DDVQAKLDELME
+608 DEVQSKLDELME

-667 LAAVGVIAALT
+667 LAAVGVIAALA

>member
-15 SVSTSKKGKRDGLAS
+15 PVSTSKKGKRDGLAS

-41 ELFKTNDSFIV
+41 ELFKTNDAFIV
-52 EVDGEDKYVGLL
+52 EVDGEDKYAGLL

-74 RKAVKDEDK
+74 RKTVKDEDK
-83 GSILEMIRN
+83 GSILEMIHN
-92 NQLSIYA
+92 NQLSVYA
-99 TPELLAEEKFIIIPT
+99 TPELLAEEKLIIIPT

-127 TGAQY
+127 TSAQY
-132 SVALVAADGS
+132 TVALVDG
-142 FETTETAIT
+142 EGVIEATDVAIT
-151 YDEACEI
+151 YDEACDI

-170 GEEEQQDDMSD
+170 GEDEQQDDMSD
-181 LDEPDDESSEDAEQD
+181 LDEPEDETVAADESEDEQEDDSDEEGADGFDDES
-196 IAEDEESSDD
+196 DD
-206 DSEAEFDSEND
+206 D
-217 NDDEFEPTD
+217 FEPED
-226 PEYDETEVPFVR
+226 PEYDEQEVPFLP
-238 DEDEESY
+238 DEDESDYDNNE
-245 GDEDEDDGSVEKD
+245 EDDGSVEND
-258 EPESE
+258 EAVDE
-263 QEDAQESEA
+263 QEDAQEPES

-278 EPEDEELTPEVEDKF
+278 EPESDELTPEVEDKF

-323 PYIPFDENRTEGWL
+323 PYIPFDENRSEGWL

-347 ANIDMKRLHEANLFE
+347 ANIDMKRLHEANIFE

-383 ITNPET
+383 IHNPET
-389 EFGQLMSEMDM
+389 ESGQIMSEMDM
-400 SYAQALDGVEAKVA
+400 SYAQALDGVDAKVA

-429 AFVADARAAAEKQY
+429 AFVNDARAAAEKQY

-467 ASRESGKREFMKDRK
+467 ASRETGKREFMKDRK

-489 DLGVSLILQD
+489 DLGVSLILQN

-547 EKADKVLAE
+547 EKADKVMAE

-608 DDVQAKLDELME
+608 DEVQAKLDELME
-620 QYAQIDE
+620 QYTQIDE

-667 LAAVGVIAALT
+667 LAAVGVIAALA

-718 PQNNTNNKSGQ
+718 LQNNTNNKSGQ

>member
-15 SVSTSKKGKRDGLAS
+15 PVSTSKKGKRDGLAS

-41 ELFKTNDSFIV
+41 ELFKTNDAFVV

-132 SVALVAADGS
+132 SVVLVAADGS

-181 LDEPDDESSEDAEQD
+181 LDEPDEEVAGESED
-196 IAEDEESSDD
+196 DD
-206 DSEAEFDSEND
+206 
-217 NDDEFEPTD
+217 FEPED
-226 PEYDETEVPFVR
+226 PDYDEQEVPFLP
-238 DEDEESY
+238 DEDEDDFD
-245 GDEDEDDGSVEKD
+245 GNEDDGSVEND

-278 EPEDEELTPEVEDKF
+278 ESEDEELTPEVEDKF

-389 EFGQLMSEMDM
+389 EFGQLMRDMDVA
-400 SYAQALDGVEAKVA
+400 YAQALDGVEAKVA

-457 IPAAIKSEIE
+457 IPAAIKAEIE

-582 KKDMQKQIAEYKAEC
+582 KKDMQKHIAEYKAEC

-608 DDVQAKLDELME
+608 DEVQAKLDELME
-620 QYAQIDE
+620 QYTQIDE

-667 LAAVGVIAALT
+667 LAAVGVIAALA
-678 IGVLVGTNMNLGA
+678 IGVLIGTNMNLGA

>member
-6 KKKDAAADA
+6 KKKEAAADA
-15 SVSTSKKGKRDGLAS
+15 PVSTSKKGKRDGLAS

-41 ELFKTNDSFIV
+41 ELFKTNDAFIV

-114 DDTLANMEEYGIL
+114 DDTLSNMEEYGIL

-132 SVALVAADGS
+132 SVALVAKDGS
-142 FETTETAIT
+142 FEVTETAIT

-170 GEEEQQDDMSD
+170 GEEELQDDMSD
-181 LDEPDDESSEDAEQD
+181 LDEPDEESSEDDES
-196 IAEDEESSDD
+196 EDEQEDESDEEVAGESEDD
-206 DSEAEFDSEND
+206 D
-217 NDDEFEPTD
+217 FEPED
-226 PEYDETEVPFVR
+226 PDYDEQEVPFLP
-238 DEDEESY
+238 DEDEDDFD
-245 GDEDEDDGSVEKD
+245 GNEDDGSVEND

-263 QEDAQESEA
+263 QEDAQESEV

-389 EFGQLMSEMDM
+389 EFGQLMSDMDM
-400 SYAQALDGVEAKVA
+400 SYAQALEGVEAKVA
-414 EKTDELKRAYNEAKE
+414 EKTNELKRAYNEAKE
-429 AFVADARAAAEKQY
+429 AFVNDARAAAEKQY

-449 QHEADVNA
+449 QHEADINA

-575 EQEVAND
+575 EQEVVND

-608 DDVQAKLDELME
+608 DEVQSKLDELME

-667 LAAVGVIAALT
+667 LAAVGVIAALA

-691 QQQQTST
+691 QQAQTST

>member
-6 KKKDAAADA
+6 KKKEAAADA
-15 SVSTSKKGKRDGLAS
+15 PVSTSKKGKRDGLAS

-41 ELFKTNDSFIV
+41 ELFKTNDAFIV
-52 EVDGEDKYVGLL
+52 EVDGEDKYAGLL

-132 SVALVAADGS
+132 SVVLVAKDGS
-142 FETTETAIT
+142 FETTDVAMT
-151 YDEACEI
+151 YDEACDI

-181 LDEPDDESSEDAEQD
+181 LDEPGDEEVAGESED
-196 IAEDEESSDD
+196 DD
-206 DSEAEFDSEND
+206 
-217 NDDEFEPTD
+217 FEPED
-226 PEYDETEVPFVR
+226 PDYDEQEVLFLP
-238 DEDEESY
+238 DEDEDDFD
-245 GDEDEDDGSVEKD
+245 GNEDDGSVEND

-263 QEDAQESEA
+263 QEDTQESEA

-323 PYIPFDENRTEGWL
+323 PYIPFDENRSEGWL

-389 EFGQLMSEMDM
+389 EFGQIMRDMDM

-414 EKTDELKRAYNEAKE
+414 EKTDELKRVYNEAKE

-449 QHEADVNA
+449 QHEADINA

-531 DDIARTKA
+531 DDIARAKA

-608 DDVQAKLDELME
+608 DEVQAKLDELME
-620 QYAQIDE
+620 QYTQIDE

-667 LAAVGVIAALT
+667 LAAVGVIAALA

-691 QQQQTST
+691 QQAQTST

>member
-6 KKKDAAADA
+6 KKKEAAADA
-15 SVSTSKKGKRDGLAS
+15 PVSTSKKGKRDGLAS

-41 ELFKTNDSFIV
+41 ELFKTNDAFVV

-132 SVALVAADGS
+132 SVVLVAADGS
-142 FETTETAIT
+142 FETTEIAIT

-181 LDEPDDESSEDAEQD
+181 LDEPDEESSEADES
-196 IAEDEESSDD
+196 EDEQEDEGDEEVAGESEDD
-206 DSEAEFDSEND
+206 D
-217 NDDEFEPTD
+217 FEPED
-226 PEYDETEVPFVR
+226 PDYDEQEVSFLP
-238 DEDEESY
+238 
-245 GDEDEDDGSVEKD
+245 DEDEDDFDGNDDDGSVEND

-449 QHEADVNA
+449 QHEADINA

-608 DDVQAKLDELME
+608 DEVQAKLDELME

-667 LAAVGVIAALT
+667 LAAVGVIAALA

>member
-6 KKKDAAADA
+6 KKKEAAADA
-15 SVSTSKKGKRDGLAS
+15 PVSTSKKGKRDGLAS

-41 ELFKTNDSFIV
+41 ELFKTNDAFVV

-142 FETTETAIT
+142 FEVTDVVMT

-164 ITDFVG
+164 ITDFVD
-170 GEEEQQDDMSD
+170 GEQEQQDDMSD
-181 LDEPDDESSEDAEQD
+181 LDEPDEESSEDDEP
-196 IAEDEESSDD
+196 EDEQEDEGDEEVAGESEDD
-206 DSEAEFDSEND
+206 D
-217 NDDEFEPTD
+217 FEPED
-226 PEYDETEVPFVR
+226 PDYDEQEVPFLP
-238 DEDEESY
+238 DEDEDDFD
-245 GDEDEDDGSVEKD
+245 GNEDDGSVEND

-383 ITNPET
+383 ITNPEA

-429 AFVADARAAAEKQY
+429 AFVNDARAAAEKQY

-449 QHEADVNA
+449 QHEADINA
-457 IPAAIKSEIE
+457 IPAAIKAEIE

-564 DAEFEAHTRML
+564 DAEFEAHIRML

-582 KKDMQKQIAEYKAEC
+582 KKDMHKQIAEYKAEC

-608 DDVQAKLDELME
+608 DEVQAKLDELME

-667 LAAVGVIAALT
+667 LAAVGVIAALA

-691 QQQQTST
+691 QQAQTST

-703 YQSRMDKIENSNNQA
+703 YQSRMDKIENGNNQA

>member
-6 KKKDAAADA
+6 KKKEAAADA
-15 SVSTSKKGKRDGLAS
+15 PVSTSKKGKRDGLAS

-41 ELFKTNDSFIV
+41 ELFKTNDAFVV

-132 SVALVAADGS
+132 SVVLVAADGS
-142 FETTETAIT
+142 FETTDVAIT

-170 GEEEQQDDMSD
+170 GEDESEAADDMSD
-181 LDEPDDESSEDAEQD
+181 LDEPDEESSEDDEP
-196 IAEDEESSDD
+196 EDEQEDEGDEEVAGESEDD
-206 DSEAEFDSEND
+206 D
-217 NDDEFEPTD
+217 FEPED
-226 PEYDETEVPFVR
+226 PDYDEQEVPFLP
-238 DEDEESY
+238 DEDEDDFD
-245 GDEDEDDGSVEKD
+245 GNEDDGSVEND

-272 EPEVEQ
+272 EPEVEL

-389 EFGQLMSEMDM
+389 EFGQIMRDMDM
-400 SYAQALDGVEAKVA
+400 SYTQALEGVEAKVA

-449 QHEADVNA
+449 QHEADINA

-564 DAEFEAHTRML
+564 DAEFEAHIRML

-608 DDVQAKLDELME
+608 DEVQAKLDELME
-620 QYAQIDE
+620 QYTQIDE

-667 LAAVGVIAALT
+667 LAAVGVIAALA

-718 PQNNTNNKSGQ
+718 LQNNTNNKSGQ